1 MGEIKKLYIR
11 EEGFVAL
18 SFHSVVSGGNGE
30 KKSSMIVCQNVK
42 MMRHFHQKK
51 SFFTTI
57 HHPNQ
62 FIEGSP
68 ESGQTADI
76 II

>member
-1 MGEIKKLYIR
+1 MPKRQDDET
-11 EEGFVAL
+11 F
-18 SFHSVVSGGNGE
+18 SP
-30 KKSSMIVCQNVK
+30 
-42 MMRHFHQKK
+42 KK